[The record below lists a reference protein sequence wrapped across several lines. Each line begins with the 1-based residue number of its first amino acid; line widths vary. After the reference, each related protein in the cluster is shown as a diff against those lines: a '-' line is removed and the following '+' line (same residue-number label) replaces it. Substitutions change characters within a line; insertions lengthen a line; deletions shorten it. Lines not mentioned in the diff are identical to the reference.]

1 MKNMKKDLNFDSLFK
16 ELEKTQKDIFQKDPV
31 DKTKKELTEQ
41 IECLDKILKI
51 AKSKNKDTT
60 E

>member
-31 DKTKKELTEQ
+31 DKTKKELTE
-41 IECLDKILKI
+41 
-51 AKSKNKDTT
+51 
-60 E
+60 